1 MNLTK
6 TLAKYFYKKYI
17 TTLLYSLIISTIFV
31 FIIDTAELSRRISKV
46 GDGDIILAIKLAF
59 LKLPEMVFEIFPF
72 IILFGSLVTFY
83 NMAKNSELVIFRSSG
98 ISIWK
103 ILTPPILVVSIIGLF
118 LILVLQPFI
127 AFTSSKYKEL
137 EARSIRGQL
146 SLITLSENGLW
157 LKEEN
162 LENNTYYII
171 HSLGM
176 DKRYGSIENVIFFN
190 YQENGNLLR
199 RIDADNA
206 QLLKGKWSLSSVWIK
221 ETEETVFYENY
232 SINTNLTI
240 DQIQENFS
248 PPETISFWA
257 LPKFITIAEEAG
269 FASQRHK
276 TRFFNLIVFPFF
288 LVAMVFASAPF
299 SINYIRTS
307 RTNILIFGGIIT
319 GLAVY
324 TLSSVSL
331 AFGSSGAIN
340 PLLSAIITP
349 IIAITGSITIMLYT
363 EES

>member
-31 FIIDTAELSRRISKV
+31 FIIDTAELSRRMSKA
-46 GDGDIILAIKLAF
+46 GNGDIILSIKLAF
-59 LKLPEMVFEIFPF
+59 FKLPEMVFEIFPF
-72 IILFGSLVTFY
+72 IILFGSLTTFY
-83 NMAKNSELVIFRSSG
+83 NMAKGSELIIFRSSG
-98 ISIWK
+98 ISVWK

-118 LILVLQPFI
+118 LIFALQPFI
-127 AFTSSKYKEL
+127 AFASSKFKEL
-137 EARSIRGQL
+137 EARSIRGQV

-162 LENNTYYII
+162 LENDTYYII

-176 DKRYGSIENVIFFN
+176 DKRRGDIENVIFFN

-206 QLLKGKWSLSSVWIK
+206 QLSRGQWILSNAWIK
-221 ETEETVFYENY
+221 ETAETVYYENY
-232 SINTNLTI
+232 KINTNLTI

-257 LPKFITIAEEAG
+257 LPNFITIAEEAG

-276 TRFFNLIVFPFF
+276 TRFFNLIIFPFF
-288 LVAMVFASAPF
+288 LIAMVLAAAPF

-307 RTNILIFGGIIT
+307 RTNVLIFGGIIT

-331 AFGSSGAIN
+331 AFGSSGVIN

-349 IIAITGSITIMLYT
+349 IIAITGSVTVLLYT

>member
-17 TTLLYSLIISTIFV
+17 TTLFYSLIISTIFV
-31 FIIDTAELSRRISKV
+31 FIIDTAELSRRISKA

-59 LKLPEMVFEIFPF
+59 FKLPEMVFEIFPF
-72 IILFGSLVTFY
+72 IILFGSLATFY
-83 NMAKNSELVIFRSSG
+83 NMAKSSELVIFRSSG

-118 LILVLQPFI
+118 LILALQPFI
-127 AFTSSKYKEL
+127 AFTSTKFKEI
-137 EARSIRGQL
+137 EARSIRGQV

-176 DKRYGSIENVIFFN
+176 DKRYGNIENVIFFN

-199 RIDADNA
+199 RIDADSA
-206 QLLKGKWSLSSVWIK
+206 QLSRGKWVLSNAWIK
-221 ETEETVFYENY
+221 ETEETIFYETY

-257 LPKFITIAEEAG
+257 LPQFIKIAEEAG

-276 TRFFNLIVFPFF
+276 TRYFNLILFPFF
-288 LVAMVFASAPF
+288 LVAMVLAAAPF

-319 GLAVY
+319 GLTVY

-349 IIAITGSITIMLYT
+349 IIAITGSVTILLYT

>member
-17 TTLLYSLIISTIFV
+17 TTLLYSLVISIVFV
-31 FIIDTAELSRRISKV
+31 FIIDTAELSRRISKT

-59 LKLPEMVFEIFPF
+59 FKLPEMVFEIFPF

-83 NMAKNSELVIFRSSG
+83 NMAKSSELVIFRSSG
-98 ISIWK
+98 VSIWK
-103 ILTPPILVVSIIGLF
+103 ILTPPLLVVSIIGLF
-118 LILVLQPFI
+118 LIFVLQPFI
-127 AFTSSKYKEL
+127 AFTSAKFKEL
-137 EARSIRGQL
+137 EARSIRGQV

-176 DKRYGSIENVIFFN
+176 DKKYGNIENVIFFN

-206 QLLKGKWSLSSVWIK
+206 QLSRGKWSLSNAWIK
-221 ETEETVFYENY
+221 ETEETVYYEKF

-248 PPETISFWA
+248 PPETISFWK
-257 LPKFITIAEEAG
+257 LPSFIAIAEEAG

-288 LVAMVFASAPF
+288 LIAMVLASAPF

-319 GLAVY
+319 GLVVY

-349 IIAITGSITIMLYT
+349 IIAITGSVTILLYT

>member
-17 TTLLYSLIISTIFV
+17 TTLLYSFLVSAVFV
-31 FIIDTAELSRRISKV
+31 FIIDTAELSRRISKA
-46 GDGDIILAIKLAF
+46 GDGDIILAIKLSF
-59 LKLPEMVFEIFPF
+59 FKFPEMVFEIFPF
-72 IILFGSLVTFY
+72 IILFGSLATFY
-83 NMAKNSELVIFRSSG
+83 NMAKSSELVIFRSSG

-118 LILVLQPFI
+118 LILALQPFI
-127 AFTSSKYKEL
+127 AFTSAKFKEL

-176 DKRYGSIENVIFFN
+176 DKRYGNIENVIFFN

-206 QLLKGKWSLSSVWIK
+206 QLTSGKWSLSNAWIK
-221 ETEETVFYENY
+221 ETEKTVFYENY

-257 LPKFITIAEEAG
+257 LPNFITIAEEAG

-276 TRFFNLIVFPFF
+276 TRFFNLIIFPFF
-288 LVAMVFASAPF
+288 LVAMVLAAAPF

-349 IIAITGSITIMLYT
+349 IIAITGSITILLYT

>member
-1 MNLTK
+1 MKLTK
-6 TLAKYFYKKYI
+6 TLARYFYKKYI
-17 TTLLYSLIISTIFV
+17 TTLFFSLIISTVFV
-31 FIIDTAELSRRISKV
+31 FIVDTAELSRRISKA
-46 GDGDIILAIKLAF
+46 GDGDLIMAIKLAF

-83 NMAKNSELVIFRSSG
+83 NLTKNSELVIFRSSG

-103 ILTPPILVVSIIGLF
+103 ILTPPILVVAVIGFF
-118 LILVLQPFI
+118 LILALQPFI
-127 AFTSSKYKEL
+127 AFTTSKYKEL
-137 EARSIRGQL
+137 EARFIRGQS

-162 LENNTYYII
+162 LEDKSYYII

-176 DKRYGSIENVIFFN
+176 DKKNGNIENVIFFN

-199 RIDADNA
+199 RIDANNA
-206 QLLKGKWSLSSVWIK
+206 QLSNKNWLLSKVWIK
-221 ETEETVFYENY
+221 QSEQTVFHEDYLISTE
-232 SINTNLTI
+232 LTI

-257 LPKFITIAEEAG
+257 LPNFIAIAEEAG

-288 LVAMVFASAPF
+288 LIAMVLASAPF
-299 SINYIRTS
+299 SINYIRTNN
-307 RTNILIFGGIIT
+307 TNILVFGGIIT
-319 GLAVY
+319 GLTVY

-340 PLLSAIITP
+340 PFLSAIITP
-349 IIAITGSITIMLYT
+349 IITIIGSITILLYT

>member
-6 TLAKYFYKKYI
+6 TLAKYLYKKYI

-31 FIIDTAELSRRISKV
+31 FIIDTAELSRRISKA

-59 LKLPEMVFEIFPF
+59 FKLPEMVFEIFPF
-72 IILFGSLVTFY
+72 IILFGSLATFY
-83 NMAKNSELVIFRSSG
+83 NMAKSSELVIFRSSG

-118 LILVLQPFI
+118 LILALQPFI
-127 AFTSSKYKEL
+127 AFASAKFKEL
-137 EARSIRGQL
+137 EARSIRGQV

-176 DKRYGSIENVIFFN
+176 DKRYGNIENVIFFN
-190 YQENGNLLR
+190 YQKNGNLLR

-206 QLLKGKWSLSSVWIK
+206 RLSRGKWALSNAWIK
-221 ETEETVFYENY
+221 ETEETVYYENY
-232 SINTNLTI
+232 SIKTNLTI

-257 LPKFITIAEEAG
+257 LPNFITIAEEAG

-276 TRFFNLIVFPFF
+276 TRFFNLIIFPFF
-288 LVAMVFASAPF
+288 LVAMVLAAAPF

-349 IIAITGSITIMLYT
+349 IIAITGSVTILLYT